1 MADQDAPRR
10 GYGAGARILSVGIA
24 LTGVVTF
31 AYFSLASHG
40 LTPDEYSRISIL
52 WSVLFVVVT
61 VLYRP
66 IEQLL
71 SRTIAERRALGHG
84 SHPLREPLLIQTAFA
99 ALFLVA
105 ALALRGPI
113 QDDLLDGSESLYW
126 ILVAAVLAYAASY
139 FARGWLAGHQRF
151 ELYGGLVF
159 LEATTRV
166 LFALAVVL
174 GLASGQTAVA
184 IGMVA
189 APCVSLI
196 VVPLAFSR
204 NDPPVSQDAVQEAE
218 GGLSLRHGIGFAA
231 AVLVVMAAEQTL
243 INGAVIAVDIT
254 SSDAALAGI
263 VFSILLIARAPLQL
277 FQAIQGSL
285 LPHLAGLNATEDGGE
300 FSKAI
305 RVTVLAIAGFAAAVA
320 IGLAAVGPFA
330 MDLLFDLDYDWSR
343 VGLAIVAV
351 GMGLHLA
358 GGTLNQAA
366 LARGHAR
373 EAAVAWAIA
382 GVAFMVW
389 MFAPI
394 VDDEVLRAELGYA
407 LAAGLLCALL
417 TVVYRLRPAPE
428 AAATAHD

>member
-1 MADQDAPRR
+1 MADEEPEASTSGR
-10 GYGAGARILSVGIA
+10 GYGAGAKILSVGIA

-40 LTPDEYSRISIL
+40 LTEDEYSRISLL

-71 SRTIAERRALGHG
+71 SRTIAERRALGHS
-84 SHPLREPLLIQTAFA
+84 SHSLREPFLIQMGFAFV
-99 ALFLVA
+99 FLVF

-113 QDDLLDGSESLYW
+113 EDDLLDGSSSLYW
-126 ILVAAVLAYAASY
+126 ILITAVIAYAASY

-204 NDPPVSQDAVQEAE
+204 QDPPANELEVQDAE
-218 GGLSLRHGIGFAA
+218 GGISMRHGVGFAA
-231 AVLVVMAAEQTL
+231 AVFVVMLAEQTL
-243 INGAVIAVDIT
+243 INGAVISVDLT
-254 SSDAALAGI
+254 QDDAALAGI

-305 RVTVLAIAGFAAAVA
+305 RITVLAIAAFAAACA
-320 IGLAAVGPFA
+320 IGLFAIGPWV
-330 MDLLFDLDYDWSR
+330 MDLLFDLSYDWGR
-343 VGLAIVAV
+343 VGLGIVAI

-358 GGTLNQAA
+358 AGTLNQAA

-373 EAAVAWAIA
+373 AAAIAWAIV
-382 GVAFMVW
+382 GVVFLAW

-394 VDDEVLRAELGYA
+394 VDDQVLRAELGYA
-407 LAAGLLCALL
+407 LAAALLCAAL
-417 TVVYRLRPAPE
+417 TAVYRMRPSA
-428 AAATAHD
+428 D